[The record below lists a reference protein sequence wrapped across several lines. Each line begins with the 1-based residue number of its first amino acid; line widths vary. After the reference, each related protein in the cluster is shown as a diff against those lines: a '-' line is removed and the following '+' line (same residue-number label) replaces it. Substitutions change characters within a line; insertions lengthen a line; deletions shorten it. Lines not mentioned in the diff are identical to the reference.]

1 MRQGRAAGLAGLA
14 AVLLGARGCRRRGR
28 DGGCGGPG
36 LPSLLARRLL
46 TDLAP
51 LCPPSAAVPS
61 ASSELSRP
69 FPPTLPCSLPSSSP
83 FGTPPL
89 VPACFPSPPGSA
101 RTLLPNSPAP
111 TWSPNNHS
119 RRNAFVCFLL
129 RKCPHQLSTAFF
141 SPLPLRDTFSAKKS
155 HFLSFLLL
163 FFLAVATGRAQVQQE
178 PWAETRDGTGINIT
192 CSHPNIQTGEYI
204 QWYRQLPGRGPA
216 FLVSSRKD
224 SRPVSDPEG
233 WLWVAADRRSSALWL
248 AQPRLRDAAVYYC
261 ALRARGEEP
270 GLRPGRNRGGRGRAC
285 VAGARQGHSP
295 QGALPLRPPGPPRP
309 AAPGVPPPARPLQGT
324 PVLLKGSGAWVQM
337 NGDGTS
343 LAEMCPGKR
352 H

>member
-129 RKCPHQLSTAFF
+129 RKCPHQLSTVFF

-155 HFLSFLLL
+155 HFLIFLLL
-163 FFLAVATGRAQVQQE
+163 FFLAVAAGRAQVQQE
-178 PWAETRDGTGINIT
+178 PRAETTEGTGINIT
-192 CSHPNIQTGEYI
+192 CSHANIQSYDTIY
-204 QWYRQLPGRGPA
+204 WYHQLPGRGPA
-216 FLVSSRKD
+216 FLVRAYSGSED
-224 SRPVSDPEG
+224 VTDPAG
-233 WLWVAADRRSSALWL
+233 RLSVAADRRSSALWL

-261 ALRARGEEP
+261 ALRAT
-270 GLRPGRNRGGRGRAC
+270 GRG
-285 VAGARQGHSP
+285 AGAAAGQEPWRAGP
-295 QGALPLRPPGPPRP
+295 GVCGGGEAGAQPPGGA
-309 AAPGVPPPARPLQGT
+309 AAPPAGTTSPRSPGGGAPPARP
-324 PVLLKGSGAWVQM
+324 
-337 NGDGTS
+337 
-343 LAEMCPGKR
+343 
-352 H
+352 